1 MGMVFGKQKG
11 GVGGSSL
18 TVLTRSV
25 REHQSRNVPSNHD
38 QTGQEGT
45 GQEAELETT
54 NRVQL
59 VKLLISCMFTVG

>member
-18 TVLTRSV
+18 TVLTRRV

-38 QTGQEGT
+38 QTSQEGT
-45 GQEAELETT
+45 GQEAEL
-54 NRVQL
+54 
-59 VKLLISCMFTVG
+59 

>member
-1 MGMVFGKQKG
+1 MGMVFGKQEG

-18 TVLTRSV
+18 TVLTRRV

-45 GQEAELETT
+45 GQEAELKTT
-54 NRVQL
+54 EFNW
-59 VKLLISCMFTVG
+59 SSY